1 MRKPTARMLFSLVL
15 IGSILTGCKSP
26 ICRVGGNI
34 GTPEMKKWL
43 NIENEKTG
51 WFQGWQR
58 REDYRYKKIFI
69 DEPDLSL
76 LCEPGCIEIKK
87 GIQHALET
95 YLFQTLRKDT
105 QFEIVSNKS
114 EADFE
119 IKIKIAKVKEHHYI
133 EYVSYFPP
141 HDFYIYWFKISNTK
155 TLNTAFWSY
164 GMDFFN
170 EDSHRRTYQKL
181 ISQINSFD
189 GSHG

>member
-1 MRKPTARMLFSLVL
+1 MLFNLVL

-26 ICRVGGNI
+26 ICRVGGNS

-51 WFQGWQR
+51 WLKSWQR
-58 REDYRYKKIFI
+58 REDYRRKKIFI
-69 DEPDLSL
+69 SEPDLSL

-87 GIQHALET
+87 EMQHTLET
-95 YLFQTLRKDT
+95 YLFQPLRADT
-105 QFEIVSNKS
+105 HFETVSDKS

-119 IKIKIAKVKEHHYI
+119 INIKIARVKEHHYI

-141 HDFYIYWFKISNTK
+141 TNFYIYWFKISNIK
-155 TLNTAFWSY
+155 TSKTAFWSY
-164 GMDFFN
+164 GMDFFS
-170 EDSHRRTYQKL
+170 EESHRRTYPRL
-181 ISQINSFD
+181 ISQVNNFD

>member
-1 MRKPTARMLFSLVL
+1 MWKPTISMLFSLVL
-15 IGSILTGCKSP
+15 ISSILTGCKSP

-51 WFQGWQR
+51 WFQSWQS
-58 REDYRYKKIFI
+58 REDYRHKKIFI
-69 DEPDLSL
+69 GEPDLSL

-87 GIQHALET
+87 EMQHTLET
-95 YLFQTLRKDT
+95 YLFQTLRTDT
-105 QFEIVSNKS
+105 QFEIVSNKL

-119 IKIKIAKVKEHHYI
+119 INIKIARVKEHHYI

-141 HDFYIYWFKISNTK
+141 SNFYIYWFRISNIK
-155 TLNTAFWSY
+155 TSNTAFWSY

-170 EDSHRRTYQKL
+170 EDAHRRTYQKL
-181 ISQINSFD
+181 ISQVKRFD
-189 GSHG
+189 GSQG